1 MEYQCYTALEAEVNT
16 AVTVAPANPYLD
28 DFLAPVST
36 EVTAT
41 DLTVTGHIPDFL
53 DGRYLRN
60 GPNPVAEV
68 DPATYHWFTG
78 DGMVHGVALHGGKA
92 DWYRNRWVRTA
103 GVRAALGEPATAT
116 RNLRAG
122 MQSLGA
128 NTNVLAHAGKTLAL
142 VEGGVA
148 NYELSDELDTVGA
161 CDFDGTL
168 TGGYAAHPHRDPR
181 TGELH
186 AVSYSFARG
195 RTVQYSVIDAHGHAR
210 RTVDIEVSGSPMMH
224 DFSLT
229 EKYVVLYDLPVTLD
243 PMQVLPKKM
252 PKWMRHP
259 AQLVAQA
266 VVGRVPVP
274 GPIVALMNRNERSA
288 YQLPYAWNP
297 KYPARIGVMPRDG
310 GNSDV
315 RWFEIEPCYV
325 YHPLNAYSEVRNSHE
340 MLVLDVVRYE
350 RMFDR
355 DRRGPGDTAPTL
367 DRWTINLT
375 TGAVTSERRDDRSQ
389 EFPRINE
396 TLLGSRH
403 RFGYTVGI
411 GGGFVDS
418 GRSKMSSALYKHDYA
433 TGSSMIAPLDPE
445 LLIGEMSFVPRP
457 GAGSASLSEDDGI
470 LMGYGYHR
478 GRDEGQLLLLDA
490 QTCESVA
497 TVHLPQRVPMG
508 FHGNWA
514 PQD

>member
-1 MEYQCYTALEAEVNT
+1 LEAEVSTAIT
-16 AVTVAPANPYLD
+16 AVPANPYLD
-28 DFLAPVST
+28 DFLAPVSA

-41 DLTVTGHIPDFL
+41 DLAVTGHIPDFL

-68 DPATYHWFTG
+68 DPATYHWFSG
-78 DGMVHGVALHGGKA
+78 DAMVHGVALRDGQA
-92 DWYRNRWVRTA
+92 RWYRNRWVRTSN
-103 GVRAALGEPATAT
+103 VCAALGESARAAL
-116 RNLRAG
+116 NSRAG
-122 MQSLGA
+122 MLSVGP
-128 NTNVLAHAGKTLAL
+128 NTNVLSHAGQTLAL
-142 VEGGVA
+142 VEGGGA
-148 NYELSDELDTVGA
+148 NYRLTDDLDTEGT

-168 TGGYAAHPHRDPR
+168 SGGYAAHPHRDPA

-186 AVSYSFARG
+186 AISYSFARG
-195 RTVQYSVIDAHGHAR
+195 RTVQYSVIDTQGRAR
-210 RTVDIEVSGSPMMH
+210 RTVDIAVAGSPMMH

-229 EKYVVLYDLPVTLD
+229 DKYVVLYDLPVTFD
-243 PMQVLPKKM
+243 PVQVM
-252 PKWMRHP
+252 PATVPRWLRAP
-259 AQLVAQA
+259 ARLVLQSLL
-266 VVGRVPVP
+266 GRVRIPS
-274 GPIVALMNRNERSA
+274 PISATINRNR
-288 YQLPYAWNP
+288 QPINRMPYKWDGN
-297 KYPARIGVMPRDG
+297 YPARIGVMPREG
-310 GNSDV
+310 GNKDV
-315 RWFEIEPCYV
+315 RWFDIEPCYV

-340 MLVLDVVRYE
+340 VLVLDVVRYE

-355 DRRGPGDTAPTL
+355 DLRGPGDSRPTL

-375 TGAVTSERRDDRSQ
+375 TGAVSTERRDDRSQ

-411 GGGFVDS
+411 DGGYVDS
-418 GRSKMSSALYKHDYA
+418 GRSKMSSALYKHDYE

-457 GAGSASLSEDDGI
+457 AAGSASLSEDDGI
-470 LMGYGYHR
+470 LMGYAYHR

>member
-1 MEYQCYTALEAEVNT
+1 MTSVT
-16 AVTVAPANPYLD
+16 AVPANPYLD
-28 DFLAPVST
+28 DFLAPVSA

-41 DLTVTGHIPDFL
+41 DLSVTGHIPEFL

-78 DGMVHGVALHGGKA
+78 DGMVHGVALQDGKA
-92 DWYRNRWVRTA
+92 DWYRNRWVRSA
-103 GVRAALGEPATAT
+103 SVRRTLGEPPTAA

-148 NYELSDELDTVGA
+148 NYELTDELDTVGP

-168 TGGYAAHPHRDPR
+168 AGGYTAHPHRDPH

-186 AVSYSFARG
+186 AVSYSYARG
-195 RTVQYSVIDAHGHAR
+195 RTVQYSVIDTHGHAR

-229 EKYVVLYDLPVTLD
+229 DKYVVIYDLPVTLD
-243 PMQVLPKKM
+243 PVQMTPASVPRWLQLPTRLVL
-252 PKWMRHP
+252 
-259 AQLVAQA
+259 QSVL
-266 VVGRVPVP
+266 GRVRIPS
-274 GPIVALMNRNERSA
+274 PIAAMANRDTRRMVGM
-288 YQLPYAWNP
+288 PYAWNSD
-297 KYPARIGVMPRDG
+297 YPARIGVMPRDG
-310 GNSDV
+310 DNKDV

-325 YHPLNAYSEVRNSHE
+325 YHPLNAYSETRDGARGTEEV
-340 MLVLDVVRYE
+340 LVLDVVRYS

-355 DRRGPGDTAPTL
+355 DRRGPGDTQPTL
-367 DRWTINLT
+367 DRWIINLA
-375 TGAVTSERRDDRSQ
+375 TGAVKSECRDDRSQ

-396 TLLGSRH
+396 TLLGGRH
-403 RFGYTVGI
+403 RFGYTLGFN
-411 GGGFVDS
+411 GGYLDQGAS
-418 GRSKMSSALYKHDYA
+418 EMTTSLYKHDYA
-433 TGSSMIAPLDPE
+433 NGSSAVAAIDPD
-445 LLIGEMSFVPRP
+445 LLLGEMSFIPNP
-457 GAGSASLSEDDGI
+457 ASDSGDPVSQVEDDGI

-490 QTCESVA
+490 QTLASMA

-514 PQD
+514 STG

>member
-1 MEYQCYTALEAEVNT
+1 MST
-16 AVTVAPANPYLD
+16 AVTATPANPYLD
-28 DFLAPVST
+28 DFLAPVSA

-41 DLTVTGHIPDFL
+41 DLPVTGHIPEFL

-78 DGMVHGVALHGGKA
+78 DGMVHGVALHGGTA
-92 DWYRNRWVRTA
+92 GWYRNRWVRSA
-103 GVRAALGEPATAT
+103 AVRAALGEPAAAT
-116 RNLRAG
+116 QNLRAG

-128 NTNVLAHAGKTLAL
+128 NTNVVAHAGKTLAL

-148 NYELSDELDTVGA
+148 NYELTDELDTVGP

-168 TGGYAAHPHRDPR
+168 AGGYAAHPHRDPR

-195 RTVQYSVIDAHGHAR
+195 KTVQYSVIDTHGHAR

-229 EKYVVLYDLPVTLD
+229 DKYVVIYDLPVTLD
-243 PMQVLPKKM
+243 PMQLVPTKAPRWMQLPA
-252 PKWMRHP
+252 R
-259 AQLVAQA
+259 LVMQA
-266 VVGRVPVP
+266 VIGRVRVP
-274 GPIVALMNRNERSA
+274 GPIAAMVNRNERQA

-297 KYPARIGVMPRDG
+297 RYPARIGVMPREG

-315 RWFEIEPCYV
+315 RWFDIEPCYV
-325 YHPLNAYSEVRNSHE
+325 YHPLNAYSEVRNGSE
-340 MLVLDVVRYE
+340 VLVLDVVRYQ

-355 DRRGPGDTAPTL
+355 DRRGPGDTMPTL
-367 DRWTINLT
+367 DRWTINLA
-375 TGAVTSERRDDRSQ
+375 TGAVSSECRDDRAQ

-396 TLLGSRH
+396 ALLGSRH

-411 GGGFVDS
+411 EGGFVDS
-418 GRSKMSSALYKHDYA
+418 SGKKMSTSLYKHDYA
-433 TGSSMIAPLDPE
+433 TGSRTVAPLDPE

-457 GAGSASLSEDDGI
+457 NGDSATQVEDDGI
-470 LMGYGYHR
+470 LIGYGYHR
-478 GRDEGQLLLLDA
+478 GRGEGQLVLLDA

-514 PQD
+514 PRV